1 MQAATAGSLGRY
13 APRNDGGAFHL
24 SRRQL
29 GPIPVPTLFRFLF
42 ILGVLAGLVY
52 AGMIALVANVKVEP
66 REMTQI
72 VALPKAP
79 P

>member
-1 MQAATAGSLGRY
+1 M
-13 APRNDGGAFHL
+13 
-24 SRRQL
+24 
-29 GPIPVPTLFRFLF
+29 PTLFRFLF
-42 ILGVLAGLVY
+42 ILGVLAGLAY

-72 VALPKAP
+72 VTLSKAP